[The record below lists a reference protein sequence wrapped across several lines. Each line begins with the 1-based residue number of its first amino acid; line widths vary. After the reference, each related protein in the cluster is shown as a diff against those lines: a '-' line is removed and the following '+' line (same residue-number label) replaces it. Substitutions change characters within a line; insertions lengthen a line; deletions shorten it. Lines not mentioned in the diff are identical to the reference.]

1 MALPSPAAQ
10 SLVVP
15 GTAGQGSMSPRRRV
29 LVRFRRHRSAMLG
42 AGLLALLALTAAA
55 APWLSSKDP
64 AQMGEDRFLA
74 PPGPGNWLGTDD
86 LGRDI
91 LTRVLYGGR
100 ISPVVGL
107 VAVGLATA
115 VGSLLGLI
123 TGYYG
128 GRIDGTLMRGVELLM
143 AFPGVL
149 LALLVIAILGRGL
162 TNVMIAVGIADIPSF
177 VRLVRGSVLAA
188 RENVYVEAARATGAP
203 DPAIL
208 FRHVLPNVF
217 APLLVVST
225 LEVGNAILVA
235 SSLSFLG
242 LGAQAPSPEWGAMLA
257 AGREYIRTSWWM
269 TVFPGLAIALTV
281 LAVNLLGD
289 GLRDA
294 LDPKLAR

>member
-1 MALPSPAAQ
+1 MATPSSLPQTLRIVKADRAR
-10 SLVVP
+10 
-15 GTAGQGSMSPRRRV
+15 ARSPRRRV
-29 LVRFRRHRSAMLG
+29 LARFLQHRGAMIG
-42 AGLLALLALTAAA
+42 TTLLLILTAIALA
-55 APWLSSKDP
+55 APWLSALDP

-74 PPGPGNWLGTDD
+74 PPGPENVMGTDD
-86 LGRDI
+86 LGRDV

-100 ISPVVGL
+100 ISLTVGL
-107 VAVGLATA
+107 VAVGLASIA
-115 VGSLLGLI
+115 GSLIGLV

-128 GRIDGTLMRGVELLM
+128 GRFDNGVMRSVEILM

-162 TNVMIAVGIADIPSF
+162 VNVMIAVGIADIPGF

-188 RENVYVEAARATGAP
+188 RENVFVEAARATGAP
-203 DPAIL
+203 DRVIL
-208 FRHVLPNVF
+208 FRHMLPNVF

-242 LGAQAPSPEWGAMLA
+242 LGAQPPSPEWGAMLA
-257 AGREYIRTSWWM
+257 AGREYIRTAWWL

-281 LAVNLLGD
+281 LAVNLVGD

-294 LDPKLAR
+294 LDPKLSR